1 MITNILTRIFS
12 GESSPASEN
21 TPTNQ
26 TSESATQSFGIS
38 RARDSFESTA
48 SKESVPFELG
58 LLPHTQDSDATKTQE
73 ANLQEKQKLR
83 EEQKKFEEM
92 TKETNDKDFFGTV
105 GSLFGDDKGQIDYQ
119 DETALNTYNE
129 AEKSSQR
136 ISETVD
142 DTSDEVKKHF
152 G

>member
-1 MITNILTRIFS
+1 
-12 GESSPASEN
+12 
-21 TPTNQ
+21 
-26 TSESATQSFGIS
+26 
-38 RARDSFESTA
+38 
-48 SKESVPFELG
+48 
-58 LLPHTQDSDATKTQE
+58 
-73 ANLQEKQKLR
+73 
-83 EEQKKFEEM
+83 M

-142 DTSDEVKKHF
+142 DTSDDVKKHF